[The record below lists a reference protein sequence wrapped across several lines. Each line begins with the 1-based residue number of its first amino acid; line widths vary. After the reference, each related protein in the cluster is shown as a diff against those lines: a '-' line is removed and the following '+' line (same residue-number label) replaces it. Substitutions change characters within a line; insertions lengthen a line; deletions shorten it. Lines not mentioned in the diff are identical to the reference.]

1 MDEFTHVSGK
11 EKADIQLF
19 ALSTCVWCRRTRKLL
34 DDLGVSYD
42 YVYVDLLEA
51 ERKEAIVKQLE
62 RWNPDCSFPT
72 IVLNGK
78 DCIIGFKEERIR
90 EALE

>member
-11 EKADIQLF
+11 EKADIRLY
-19 ALSTCVWCRRTRKLL
+19 ALSTCVWCRRTRNLL

-42 YVYVDLLEA
+42 FVYVDLLE
-51 ERKEAIVKQLE
+51 EDRKEAIVKQLE
-62 RWNPDCSFPT
+62 KWNPDCSFPT

-78 DCIIGFKEERIR
+78 DCISGFKEGRIR

>member
-11 EKADIQLF
+11 EKAGIRLY

-34 DDLGVSYD
+34 DDLGVAYE
-42 YVYVDLLEA
+42 YVYVDLLEG
-51 ERKEAIVKQLE
+51 EKKEAIVKQLE
-62 RWNPDCSFPT
+62 KWNPDSSFPT
-72 IVLNGK
+72 IVLNEK
-78 DCIIGFKEERIR
+78 DCIIGFKEDRIR